1 VNSAP
6 DGGNLPP
13 INAFTLIGN
22 GIKVGGSA
30 IGSPAEIT
38 EMLDLVAAKDV
49 KPWIQERPM
58 KDANQAVID
67 MVDGKA
73 RYRYVLVN

>member
-1 VNSAP
+1 MYSAP

-13 INAFTLIGN
+13 INAFTLIGG

-30 IGSPAEIT
+30 IGSPAEIS
-38 EMLDLVAAKDV
+38 EMLELTAEKNI